1 MWGANDVLDLG
12 EGKSALGPASSFSQ
26 HQRPALALA
35 MRPMASACSLCRIC
49 IHCDCVQRG
58 GPGLQQSG
66 QSQGTRIR
74 ESRAASG
81 ACIRPLLRLLSALFT
96 RLTIAVQSRRSC
108 HVGLWS
114 LHLTDRH
121 QSSRLPPQASP
132 PAPFT
137 APSPGDARQ
146 ATTQYTDHAARR
158 SRSSGPACAEHFGEQ
173 APPAAATYPTREPA
187 APQPAHY
194 LLPPSPRPRAPLAHN
209 RGRPLYCP
217 QGCSS

>member
-108 HVGLWS
+108 QWSRGAVVTPPHRPSSIAVAIVSSPTTGLAACA
-114 LHLTDRH
+114 LHCPLTGRRTSGNDTVHRPC
-121 QSSRLPPQASP
+121 RPPQPQQRASV
-132 PAPFT
+132 
-137 APSPGDARQ
+137 R
-146 ATTQYTDHAARR
+146 
-158 SRSSGPACAEHFGEQ
+158 
-173 APPAAATYPTREPA
+173 
-187 APQPAHY
+187 
-194 LLPPSPRPRAPLAHN
+194 
-209 RGRPLYCP
+209 
-217 QGCSS
+217 